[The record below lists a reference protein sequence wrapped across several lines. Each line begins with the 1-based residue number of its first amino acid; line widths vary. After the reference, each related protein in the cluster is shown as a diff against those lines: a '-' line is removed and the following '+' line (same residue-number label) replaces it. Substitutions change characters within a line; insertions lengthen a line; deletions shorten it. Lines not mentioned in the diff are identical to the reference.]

1 MIKICSLR
9 AFWICPI
16 NFLPDIQVYESKSLQ
31 KVPFYEKFVVTKF
44 QTSFKLVVS
53 KIKLKFQSMKLCMEK
68 QHLENLVLPTHH
80 KLEISWPQLFCKN
93 YQRKSISRL
102 QISCQFSS

>member
-80 KLEISWPQLFCKN
+80 KLEISWP
-93 YQRKSISRL
+93 
-102 QISCQFSS
+102 